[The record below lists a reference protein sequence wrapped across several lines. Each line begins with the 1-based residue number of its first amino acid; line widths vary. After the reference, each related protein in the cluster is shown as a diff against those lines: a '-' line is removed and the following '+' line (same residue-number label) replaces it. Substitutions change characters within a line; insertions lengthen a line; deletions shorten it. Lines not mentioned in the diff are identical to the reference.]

1 MAKERIWTID
11 SRVNNYQQVYV
22 QNYLSRPLDHV
33 LSELTD
39 DSVVST
45 RTVSFS
51 LSVVLRSFLKWFR
64 TRRPALYFKLVL
76 FPSTSVPACE
86 NIQQKIL
93 RNVTTK

>member
-51 LSVVLRSFLKWFR
+51 LSVVL
-64 TRRPALYFKLVL
+64 
-76 FPSTSVPACE
+76 
-86 NIQQKIL
+86 
-93 RNVTTK
+93 